1 MHDLQLVFQKLQA
14 LHSSLCD
21 PRQLVLWNPIE
32 IESVQTP
39 RIHVFDTIV
48 DAGFD
53 HECAVKL
60 DNFGS
65 DGSMENIELHDD
77 PIDLG
82 LIEFE
87 TDFLR
92 IANTHTPRSVAAPPA

>member
-1 MHDLQLVFQKLQA
+1 
-14 LHSSLCD
+14 
-21 PRQLVLWNPIE
+21 VLWNPIE

-53 HECAVKL
+53 HERAVKL
-60 DNFGS
+60 DDFWG
-65 DGSMENIELHDD
+65 DGSMKNIEFHDD
-77 PIDLG
+77 PVDLG

-92 IANTHTPRSVAAPPA
+92 GRHRFIPSVSLDPSTPQPPKLTFMAMVTLVGL